1 MSRVPAVSIGLP
13 TFNRAAGLRRAAE
26 SVLAQTWDDLELVI
40 SDNASDDETQA
51 ACAELARRDDRVRVV
66 RHETNVGAEANFRC
80 ALEQATG
87 TFFMWLADDD
97 WLDAGTV
104 AACAQRLIERPD
116 HSLVCATSRYFR
128 DGELAFVERPVDLLQ
143 SSAPARVLGFY
154 RTVTLNGPFYG
165 LMRRQELLRIPPLQA
180 TVGGD
185 WLLVAS
191 VASMGKVATLREVA
205 INRSLGGVSK
215 DEASLARAYGL
226 SSREARNWQLLVARA
241 AYRDIAHGAT
251 FSDAPR
257 SQRRLLGASAAL
269 LVAARFSGKVWLGH
283 ALQRLGLFEPAR
295 AVLERRRR

>member
-1 MSRVPAVSIGLP
+1 VSPAPAVSIGLP

-51 ACAELARRDDRVRVV
+51 VCAELARGDDRVRVV
-66 RHETNVGAEANFRC
+66 RHETNVGAEANFRI

-97 WLDAGTV
+97 WLDTGTV

-116 HSLVCATSRYFR
+116 HSLVCASSRYFR

-143 SSAPARVLGFY
+143 HSAPARVLGFY

-165 LMRRQELLRIPPLQA
+165 LMRRQEVLRTAPLDA
-180 TVGGD
+180 AIGAD

-191 VASMGKVATLREVA
+191 IASLGKVATLRDVA

-241 AYRDIAHGAT
+241 AYRDIAHGDI
-251 FSDAPR
+251 FSGLPR
-257 SQRRLLGASAAL
+257 SQRRLLGVSAAL

-283 ALQRLGLFEPAR
+283 ALQRIGLFEPAR